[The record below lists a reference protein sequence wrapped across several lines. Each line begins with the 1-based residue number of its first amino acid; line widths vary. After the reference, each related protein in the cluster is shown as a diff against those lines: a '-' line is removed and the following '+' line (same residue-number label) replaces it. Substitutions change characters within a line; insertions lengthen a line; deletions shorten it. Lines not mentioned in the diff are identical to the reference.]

1 MKHEL
6 LFAIVGAVAVII
18 AALVSYNIIEEK
30 RIVALSQSIE
40 TATARGIDPVA
51 VRCAYATTNDTI
63 CIVYASK
70 KQEFVMDTIEIKK
83 AENGFVVVV
92 QEDDIK
98 EYVFMR
104 EQHLI
109 KFIKEYFKTE

>member
-6 LFAIVGAVAVII
+6 LFAIVGGVLVII

-30 RIVALSQSIE
+30 RIAALSQSIE

-51 VRCAYATTNDTI
+51 VRCAYASTNDTI

-70 KQEFVMDTIEIKK
+70 K
-83 AENGFVVVV
+83 
-92 QEDDIK
+92 
-98 EYVFMR
+98 
-104 EQHLI
+104 
-109 KFIKEYFKTE
+109 